1 MISISQRID
10 GPQPAVARLVLPF
23 DTRSRSRFRAELDTG
38 EPVAVMMA
46 RGQVLRGGDRL
57 LADDGRIVEIVAAAE
72 KVTTARAPDSRLL
85 ARAAFH
91 LGNRHVGL
99 QLGEGWLRYSHDHV
113 LDEMVVGLGLQITV
127 EDEPFEPEAGA
138 YTHHGAHHRDS
149 SHRDSSHHDSSHH
162 DSSHRESSHS
172 GGDPHSPGR

>member
-1 MISISQRID
+1 MINISQRVE
-10 GPQPAVARLVLPF
+10 GAHPAAARLVLPF
-23 DTRSRSRFRAELDTG
+23 DTRSRSRFRARLDTG
-38 EPVAVMMA
+38 EAVAVMMI

-72 KVTTARAPDSRLL
+72 RVTTARAPDSRLL

-113 LDEMVVGLGLQITV
+113 LDEMVAGLGLQITV
-127 EDEPFEPEAGA
+127 EDQPFEPEAGA
-138 YTHHGAHHRDS
+138 YAHHET
-149 SHRDSSHHDSSHH
+149 HPQEGPHHDG
-162 DSSHRESSHS
+162 SHS
-172 GGDPHSPGR
+172 AGHPHSHGH

>member
-1 MISISQRID
+1 MIGISQRID
-10 GPQPAVARLVLPF
+10 GAHPAAARLVLPF

-72 KVTTARAPDSRLL
+72 KVTTARTPDSRLL

-113 LDEMVVGLGLQITV
+113 LDEMVAGLGLQITV
-127 EDEPFEPEAGA
+127 EDQPFEPEAGA
-138 YTHHGAHHRDS
+138 YTPHEAHH
-149 SHRDSSHHDSSHH
+149 HRSPHHDNTYSAGHPQS
-162 DSSHRESSHS
+162 R
-172 GGDPHSPGR
+172 GR